1 MTAHGARIRAICTHE
16 TALGFAL
23 SGIAPLEAQTGA
35 EAAQV
40 LDALATMPSR
50 GGVVFIEST
59 LYAALPASARRQIR
73 REGLPIL
80 MPFPSPAEGRG
91 VPPEQELLEVL
102 RRAVGYRVRLR

>member
-1 MTAHGARIRAICTHE
+1 MNARVRAICTRP

-23 SGIAPLEAQTGA
+23 SGIAPIEAANGA
-35 EAAQV
+35 EAARALDV
-40 LDALATMPSR
+40 LARTPAR
-50 GGVVFIEST
+50 GGVVFIESA
-59 LYAALPASARRQIR
+59 LYDALPPATRRQIR

-80 MPFPSPAEGRG
+80 MPFPSPSAAGG